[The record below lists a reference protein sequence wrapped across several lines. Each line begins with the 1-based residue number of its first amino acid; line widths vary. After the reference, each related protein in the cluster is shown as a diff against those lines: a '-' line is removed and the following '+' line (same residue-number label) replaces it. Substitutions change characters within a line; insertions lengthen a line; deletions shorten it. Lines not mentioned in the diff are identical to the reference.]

1 MADEQGAQ
9 AMNGMDAIRARIA
22 NDGYALTFQ
31 TMRQYREALLG
42 YIDHIESVSKED
54 VCNRDDVYANTDLS
68 CTTAPRSSLA
78 RWRPAEN
85 KAVSPE
91 HEAMMERV
99 VKNGR

>member
-1 MADEQGAQ
+1 
-9 AMNGMDAIRARIA
+9 MNGMDAIRARIA

-31 TMRQYREALLG
+31 TMKQYREALLG
-42 YIDHIESVSKED
+42 YIDHI
-54 VCNRDDVYANTDLS
+54 
-68 CTTAPRSSLA
+68 TTAPRLA
-78 RWRPAEN
+78 RWRPAES